1 MKYDVFI
8 SYRRENGTHQANAL
22 RADIQRIRA
31 DYSIFMDTREM
42 KGGDF
47 ARKLDRK
54 IRESFNFVVVISKG
68 CFPHQSPGKDY
79 FLYEIGQAIRMGKN
93 VIPVYYDG
101 MEYKNIQEHLSWIED
116 FDKQNAITYHN
127 DDPEGSVNQIISY
140 LKTREEI
147 LKERLESLSGERE
160 TVRKELLLL
169 DKSKV
174 ESACPVCSTRHSAAM
189 SYCGTCGY
197 KFFDEL
203 EKSVAGPDEQLQE
216 SERLEKHKEV
226 WRRCLGGEDTAGL
239 QQALTEAREQLQ
251 RSDSQRKELEE
262 QLKAFWDAASAPSMG
277 EKTLEFRLSDKVS
290 FKMIRV
296 EGGSFMMGSPD
307 NDSDAYA
314 HEKPQHE
321 VTLSD
326 YYIGETQVTP
336 ALWKAVMGKNLS
348 RFWRDNNPVEE
359 VSWTDCQEFIK
370 RLNTETGRTF
380 RLPTEAEWEYAARG
394 GIKSQGYRYSG
405 SDDIDEVAWYGDNSD
420 QVTHSVKQKK
430 ANELGLYD
438 MSGNVWEWCQDW
450 FGGYG
455 SGKET
460 NPKGPS
466 EGSYRVL
473 RGGSWRSDVR
483 RCRVACRNCADPDG
497 RRRSGLGFRIALV
510 QQ

>member
-8 SYRRENGTHQANAL
+8 SYRRESGTHQANAL

-54 IRESFNFVVVISKG
+54 IRESFNFVVVISRG
-68 CFPHQSPGKDY
+68 CFPHHSSGKDY

-147 LKERLESLSGERE
+147 LKERLESLSRERE

-203 EKSVAGPDEQLQE
+203 EKSVAGSDEQLQE

-226 WRRCLGGEDTAGL
+226 WRRCLGGEDNAGL
-239 QQALTEAREQLQ
+239 QRALTEARKQLQ

-262 QLKAFWDAASAPSMG
+262 QLKAFRDAARAPSMG
-277 EKTLEFRLSDKVS
+277 EKTLEFRLSDEVS

-296 EGGSFMMGSPD
+296 EGGSFMMGEPD
-307 NDSDAYA
+307 NDPDA
-314 HEKPQHE
+314 HDDEKPQHE

-326 YYIGETQVTP
+326 YYIGETQVTQ
-336 ALWKAVMGKNLS
+336 ALWKAVMGKNPS
-348 RFWRDNNPVEE
+348 GFKGDNNPVEK
-359 VSWTDCQEFIK
+359 VSWTDCREFIK
-370 RLNTETGRTF
+370 KLNTKTGRSF

-394 GIKSQGYRYSG
+394 GDRSRGYKYAG
-405 SDDIDEVAWYGDNSD
+405 SVDIDEVAWYGNNSEM
-420 QVTHSVKQKK
+420 VTHPVRQKK
-430 ANELGLYD
+430 SNELGLYD

-450 FGGYG
+450 LGRYG

-460 NPKGPS
+460 NPTGPS
-466 EGSYRVL
+466 EGTSRVL
-473 RGGSWRSDVR
+473 RGGSWDYGARD
-483 RCRVACRNCADPDG
+483 CRVTCRGFGDPG
-497 RRRSGLGFRIALV
+497 NRIYFIGFRLALV

>member
-22 RADIQRIRA
+22 RADIQRIRV

-54 IRESFNFVVVISKG
+54 IRESSNFVIVVSQG

-101 MEYKNIQEHLSWIED
+101 MEYKDIQDYLSWIED

-169 DKSKV
+169 DKSNV
-174 ESACPVCSTRHSAAM
+174 ESACPVCSTPHSAAM
-189 SYCGTCGY
+189 SYCGNCGY

-226 WRRCLGGEDTAGL
+226 WRRCLGGEDNAGL
-239 QQALTEAREQLQ
+239 QRALTEARKQLQ

-262 QLKAFWDAASAPSMG
+262 QLKAFKDAASAPSMG
-277 EKTLEFRLSDKVS
+277 KETLEFPLSDKVS

-296 EGGSFMMGSPD
+296 EGGSFLMGSHD
-307 NDSDAYA
+307 NDSDAFVD
-314 HEKPQHE
+314 EKPQHE

-326 YYIGETQVTP
+326 YYIGETQVTQ
-336 ALWKAVMGKNLS
+336 ALWKAVTEMNPLHFKG
-348 RFWRDNNPVEE
+348 DNMPVVW
-359 VSWTDCQEFIK
+359 VSWKGCQDFIK
-370 RLNTETGRTF
+370 KLNTKTGRTF
-380 RLPTEAEWEYAARG
+380 RLPTEAEWEFAARG
-394 GIKSQGYRYSG
+394 GNKSRGYRYAG
-405 SDDIDEVAWYGDNSD
+405 SDDINEVAWYDGNSGDE
-420 QVTHSVKQKK
+420 THPVMQKK

-438 MSGNVWEWCQDW
+438 MSGNVWEWCQDRNGKY
-450 FGGYG
+450 GGGKATNPEGSSKG
-455 SGKET
+455 SG
-460 NPKGPS
+460 
-466 EGSYRVL
+466 RIV
-473 RGGSWRSDVR
+473 RGGGWRNDAR
-483 RCRVACRNCADPDG
+483 RCRLACRGYRRPDFCT
-497 RRRSGLGFRIALV
+497 SNLGFRLVLV
-510 QQ
+510 Q